1 MAICGPTL
9 AGLGK
14 PEIEFHLKWLIAVI
28 YAIALLIAIQFS
40 LTVIL
45 WTVLGMYVLRCVFMS
60 FVTFK
65 VLGIS
70 VMNFSK
76 IIIITSISTILVF
89 IVEVILGELL
99 QQRGTLTQL
108 LLKSAS
114 AALVWVSVVCVS
126 RKHIQGTD
134 LLALITKVA
143 NQMNKSAKDL

>member
-1 MAICGPTL
+1 MDSA
-9 AGLGK
+9 
-14 PEIEFHLKWLIAVI
+14 WDV
-28 YAIALLIAIQFS
+28 
-40 LTVIL
+40 
-45 WTVLGMYVLRCVFMS
+45 YVLRCVFMS

-114 AALVWVSVVCVS
+114 AALVWVSVVYVS